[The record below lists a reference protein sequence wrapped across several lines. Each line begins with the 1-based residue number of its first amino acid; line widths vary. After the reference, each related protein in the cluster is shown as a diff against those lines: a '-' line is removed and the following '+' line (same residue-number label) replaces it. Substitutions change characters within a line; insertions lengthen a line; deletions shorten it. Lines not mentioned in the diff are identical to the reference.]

1 MRRQA
6 SLPRLVIFGD
16 PAKGPVAE
24 TMREFSLFLKDKAEI
39 VASCHL
45 TECRPEVLRKSDFAV
60 VLGGDGS
67 IISAARHLS
76 AARVPVIGVNL
87 GRLGFLA
94 EFSVAEFKHY
104 FDDIVAGKARI
115 ERRMMLGCRVGQKRQ
130 CERSAAI
137 RPARERFSSKA
148 VNDVFITAGPPFRV
162 IEMKIAVDG
171 EQLPSCV
178 GDGLIVST
186 PTGSTAYN
194 LSAGGPI
201 LAGSMEAMVITPI
214 CPHSLN
220 FRPIVI
226 DAASVIEIRCTRIN
240 EGTTV
245 SVDGQVATGLALDEV
260 VNVARVRS
268 SFLVVENP
276 TRTRWDTLVTKLG
289 WARKPRYATA
299 IGRPRNRVPRSGSG
313 DARIGYVGRGA
324 ALTPFD
330 ATGRRNEPATVR
342 RTTTTVRHGSDIR

>member
-1 MRRQA
+1 MRRHA

-16 PAKGPVAE
+16 PEKGPVAE

-45 TECRPEVLRKSDFAV
+45 NECRPEVLRKSDYAV

-94 EFSVAEFKHY
+94 EFSVPEFKHY
-104 FDDIVAGKARI
+104 FDDIISGKARI
-115 ERRMMLGCRVGQKRQ
+115 ERRMMLGCRVSQG
-130 CERSAAI
+130 SS
-137 RPARERFSSKA
+137 PARERFSSKA

-162 IEMKIAVDG
+162 IEMQIAVDG
-171 EQLPSCV
+171 ERLPSCV

-214 CPHSLN
+214 CPHSLS

-240 EGTTV
+240 GGTTV

-260 VNVARVRS
+260 VNVARVRT

-289 WARKPRYATA
+289 WAKKPRYAA
-299 IGRPRNRVPRSGSG
+299 Q
-313 DARIGYVGRGA
+313 
-324 ALTPFD
+324 
-330 ATGRRNEPATVR
+330 
-342 RTTTTVRHGSDIR
+342 

>member
-1 MRRQA
+1 MRRHA

-16 PAKGPVAE
+16 PEKGPIAE

-39 VASCHL
+39 ITSCHL
-45 TECRPEVLRKSDFAV
+45 NECRPEVLRKSDYAV

-104 FDDIVAGKARI
+104 FDDIVSGKARI
-115 ERRMMLGCRVGQKRQ
+115 DRRMMLGCQVSQ
-130 CERSAAI
+130 ESS
-137 RPARERFSSKA
+137 PARARFSSMA
-148 VNDVFITAGPPFRV
+148 VNDVFITAGPPFHV
-162 IEMKIAVDG
+162 IEMRIAVDG
-171 EQLPSCV
+171 ERLPSCV

-214 CPHSLN
+214 CPHSLS

-226 DAASVIEIRCTRIN
+226 DAASVVEIHCTRLN

-245 SVDGQVATGLALDEV
+245 AVDGQVATGLALDEV
-260 VNVARVRS
+260 VNVAKVRS

-276 TRTRWDTLVTKLG
+276 TRTRWDTLVSKLG
-289 WARKPRYATA
+289 WAKKPRYATQ
-299 IGRPRNRVPRSGSG
+299 
-313 DARIGYVGRGA
+313 
-324 ALTPFD
+324 
-330 ATGRRNEPATVR
+330 
-342 RTTTTVRHGSDIR
+342 

>member
-1 MRRQA
+1 V
-6 SLPRLVIFGD
+6 SLPRLVLFGD
-16 PAKGPVAE
+16 PEKGPVAE

-45 TECRPEVLRKSDFAV
+45 NECRPEVLRKCDFAI

-67 IISAARHLS
+67 IISAARYLS
-76 AARVPVIGVNL
+76 AAKVPVIGVNL

-104 FDDIVAGKARI
+104 FDDILAGRARV
-115 ERRMMLGCRVGQKRQ
+115 ERRMMLNCRVSSRAPQ
-130 CERSAAI
+130 
-137 RPARERFSSKA
+137 ARERFSSRA
-148 VNDVFITAGPPFRV
+148 VNDVFITAGPPFHV

-171 EQLPSCV
+171 EQLPSLV
-178 GDGLIVST
+178 GDGLIIST
-186 PTGSTAYN
+186 PTGSTAYS

-226 DAASVIEIRCTRIN
+226 DAASVIQISCTRLN

-245 SVDGQVATGLALDEV
+245 AVDGQVTTGLAMDDV
-260 VNVARVRS
+260 VTVARVRS

-289 WARKPRYATA
+289 WARKPRYAA
-299 IGRPRNRVPRSGSG
+299 
-313 DARIGYVGRGA
+313 
-324 ALTPFD
+324 
-330 ATGRRNEPATVR
+330 E
-342 RTTTTVRHGSDIR
+342 